1 MKNVQLAKRRREVL
15 VRLSRNLFDRVKLAA
30 ALTRKAKLHHHF
42 TNIHPNPDELCRW
55 DSNGDKQKSDPE
67 WYGPYLKEGEKYNLP
82 RTKENVEKA
91 CKEAGLDDLPE
102 KYKGERDFYRKLIYD
117 HWVCFDG
124 ILRPI
129 CGVEIDLDLS
139 DVKPIR
145 QSPYHLSPAKTLIAK
160 ELINGFIKEGIV
172 KSATSEWAFPIVIV
186 PKGGTLKPGERTVSR
201 YSRRDLKS
209 WVCGVWSE
217 QSGPAVTKKGHSR
230 CYAGFG

>member
-1 MKNVQLAKRRREVL
+1 MSKRPAR
-15 VRLSRNLFDRVKLAA
+15 KLD
-30 ALTRKAKLHHHF
+30 LT
-42 TNIHPNPDELCRW
+42 T
-55 DSNGDKQKSDPE
+55 
-67 WYGPYLKEGEKYNLP
+67 YLKN
-82 RTKENVEKA
+82 TKAREI
-91 CKEAGLDDLPE
+91 
-102 KYKGERDFYRKLIYD
+102 FYRKLIYD

-186 PKGGTLKPGERTVSR
+186 PKGGTLKPGEKRQWRLCVDVR
-201 YSRRDLKS
+201 KLNL
-209 WVCGVWSE
+209 VI
-217 QSGPAVTKKGHSR
+217 PAISQTQPCDVTG
-230 CYAGFG
+230 